1 MCVRE
6 MKATIMTTQGHLFKD
21 NKPAINAELLWHVP
35 ALKAK
40 MGQIQTPFGCLF
52 LSLNLSLWK
61 FSDPQGISSSLLK
74 LVGLKWQTGNRK
86 CSGIIGFNFE
96 WAVSLKYYVSV

>member
-40 MGQIQTPFGCLF
+40 MGADTDPIWLPLF
-52 LSLNLSLWK
+52 VIEFITLEV
-61 FSDPQGISSSLLK
+61 F
-74 LVGLKWQTGNRK
+74 
-86 CSGIIGFNFE
+86 
-96 WAVSLKYYVSV
+96 